1 MERSMSFSKSL
12 RPTAARLAGLAGL
25 LALPLLAGCVYDDG
39 YYGPSSSYGYG
50 YYGPDYGYGGYGYGS
65 GYGYYGNP
73 CWPYGCG
80 GYRHHRHHG
89 WGDDDDNN
97 HHHHHGSGSG
107 AGAGGGTGGGPP
119 TNPGP
124 PPPRQP
130 YVVRV
135 QPDDDRVSPNQPS
148 PGRRAPSSPY
158 VWVPQQKDSKN

>member
-1 MERSMSFSKSL
+1 MIEGAGRSRPGHAMERSMSFSKSL
-12 RPTAARLAGLAGL
+12 RPKAAQLAGLAGL

-80 GYRHHRHHG
+80 GYGHNHHHG
-89 WGDDDDNN
+89 WGDDDDDNN

-107 AGAGGGTGGGPP
+107 AGGGGGTG
-119 TNPGP
+119 
-124 PPPRQP
+124 
-130 YVVRV
+130 
-135 QPDDDRVSPNQPS
+135 
-148 PGRRAPSSPY
+148 
-158 VWVPQQKDSKN
+158 

>member
-1 MERSMSFSKSL
+1 MSFSKSL

-50 YYGPDYGYGGYGYGS
+50 YDYGPDYGYGGYGY

-80 GYRHHRHHG
+80 GYRHHRHHH
-89 WGDDDDNN
+89 WDDDDDNDGGHQ
-97 HHHHHGSGSG
+97 HHRG
-107 AGAGGGTGGGPP
+107 AGTGLSHGQTVDPSSS
-119 TNPGP
+119 
-124 PPPRQP
+124 PRTKP
-130 YVVRV
+130 HYVV
-135 QPDDDRVSPNQPS
+135 PPSADNSAPNGPS

-158 VWVPQQKDSKN
+158 VWIPQQKDSKN